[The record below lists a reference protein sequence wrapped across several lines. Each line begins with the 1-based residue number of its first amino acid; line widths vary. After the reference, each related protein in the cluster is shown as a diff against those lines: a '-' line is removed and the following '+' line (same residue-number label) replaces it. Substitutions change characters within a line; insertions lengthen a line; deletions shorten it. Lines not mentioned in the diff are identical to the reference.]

1 MRQEQETPAIPTLE
15 VVTAA
20 PDETA
25 EREETATE
33 ALAADSKQKLKYHCK
48 VCGKAC

>member
-1 MRQEQETPAIPTLE
+1 MRQEETPAIPSIE

-33 ALAADSKQKLKYHCK
+33 ALAADSKPVTKYHCK